1 MFKKVAVLM
10 VCLLGITS
18 AMSAEKRM
26 KVDGKTKNQII
37 DALKVNDE
45 LHASF
50 FKYDGKKIETAAKK
64 LSSAFDKIEDTSI
77 SKLLVFAKKKLSDI
91 KEANDKKMNNENY
104 HIVSSAL
111 IFVIN
116 KYDLGSEYNAYSCP
130 MVKKKW
136 IQNSKK
142 MTKVHNPYAA
152 GMPHCGSQ
160 DSSH

>member
-1 MFKKVAVLM
+1 MFKKVIVL
-10 VCLLGITS
+10 VACLVSVTS
-18 AMSAEKRM
+18 VVSAEKRL
-26 KVDGKTKNQII
+26 KVDEKTKVQII

-50 FKYDGKKIETAAKK
+50 FKYDGKKIEAVAKK
-64 LSSAFDKIEDTSI
+64 LNLAFDKINDPSI
-77 SKLLVFAKKKLSDI
+77 SKLLVFAKKKLVDI
-91 KEANDKKMNNENY
+91 KEANDKKLNNENY

-116 KYDLGSEYNAYSCP
+116 KYDLGNEYNAYSCP

>member
-1 MFKKVAVLM
+1 
-10 VCLLGITS
+10 
-18 AMSAEKRM
+18 
-26 KVDGKTKNQII
+26 
-37 DALKVNDE
+37 
-45 LHASF
+45 
-50 FKYDGKKIETAAKK
+50 
-64 LSSAFDKIEDTSI
+64 
-77 SKLLVFAKKKLSDI
+77 
-91 KEANDKKMNNENY
+91 MNNENY